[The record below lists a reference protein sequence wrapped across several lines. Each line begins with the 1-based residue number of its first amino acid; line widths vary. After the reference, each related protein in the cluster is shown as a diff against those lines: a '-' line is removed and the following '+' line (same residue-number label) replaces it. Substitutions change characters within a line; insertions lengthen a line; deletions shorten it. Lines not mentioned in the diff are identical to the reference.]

1 MLTRKALQQFCAPFD
16 SVPIARMAAAFGWSE
31 RHMLDEVVALVQR
44 GDVDARL
51 DWTRKVLEARKIDER
66 TALFDKAIEVGEQR
80 VKVAKRLLFRMEVVE
95 NE

>member
-1 MLTRKALQQFCAPFD
+1 MLTRKALQQFVTPFD
-16 SVPIARMAAAFGWSE
+16 SVPIARMAAAFGWTE
-31 RHMLDEVVALVQR
+31 RSMLDEIVALIQH
-44 GDVDARL
+44 GEIDARL
-51 DWTRKVLEARKIDER
+51 DWTRKVLEARKVDER